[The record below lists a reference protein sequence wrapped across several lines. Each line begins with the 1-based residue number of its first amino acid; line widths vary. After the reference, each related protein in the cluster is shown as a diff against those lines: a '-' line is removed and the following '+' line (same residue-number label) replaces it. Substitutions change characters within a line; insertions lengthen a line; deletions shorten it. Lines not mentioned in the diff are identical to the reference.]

1 MVQHAREPQHQPA
14 ADASAS
20 NLLPYDPEEWKQRV
34 AAARTSEE
42 VLRQRAE
49 EQQRMAGERQ
59 PVGPFERAD
68 LPIMVPTPSV
78 PALLNTSAG
87 KQPKAVGVIPYF
99 SNMRPSLCFLGADEE
114 GKTPFGGPVPP
125 MLLGLVIGVLA
136 GASLVI
142 FGATHPSGID
152 PQSESAPPVS
162 SAGPFMDAA
171 PSYATPVRAPP
182 LGTWSSGLGVVPFR
196 CTRLPLHHLMCCLPR
211 HLVDWSCLP

>member
-1 MVQHAREPQHQPA
+1 MRARQTGAHLGGTVMVQRAREPQHQPA

-34 AAARTSEE
+34 AAARAQREE

-78 PALLNTSAG
+78 PALLNASAG

-99 SNMRPSLCFLGADEE
+99 SNLRPSLASLAQIRAR
-114 GKTPFGGPVPP
+114 PLGGPVPP
-125 MLLGLVIGVLA
+125 DAVGAGDWRLGRRLPCHLWRNP
-136 GASLVI
+136 
-142 FGATHPSGID
+142 PSGID

-162 SAGPFMDAA
+162 SARSFHGCCAFLCDTGQGATFGNMVLGPRRC
-171 PSYATPVRAPP
+171 TVC
-182 LGTWSSGLGVVPFR
+182 R
-196 CTRLPLHHLMCCLPR
+196 CTRDCL
-211 HLVDWSCLP
+211 CIT